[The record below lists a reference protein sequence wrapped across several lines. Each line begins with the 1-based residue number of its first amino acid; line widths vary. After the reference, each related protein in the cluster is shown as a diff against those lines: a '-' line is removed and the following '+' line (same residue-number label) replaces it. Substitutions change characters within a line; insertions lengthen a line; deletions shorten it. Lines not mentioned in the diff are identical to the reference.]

1 MALYA
6 YQAFT
11 KEGKKVQGQVDAT
24 SLSGVR
30 DNLIGQS
37 LYPIKI
43 ELLQASNTSLQQ
55 SFMNYLRP
63 AIGLK
68 EKIFFSKQ
76 LSVLLKSGVPLLPA
90 LELLIEQSDGRLKDI
105 IIDLKDTI
113 KEGLSLAD
121 GLAKYPQV
129 FNSIYIQLVRAGEA
143 SGKLEV
149 ILERLTQYLIRQA
162 EVRKKIKSALSKP
175 LMNLGL
181 ILAMSMGLLIGV
193 IPSLADTLTSIGG
206 DLPAITT
213 FTIALSGFLTRN
225 YLFFIVGIAITTVL
239 FVSWKKTSSGAKQL
253 DIIKLKIP
261 VVSYFTKTGAIIQF
275 SRTLGILL
283 EGGVNIAE
291 ALFIVCKIVDNR
303 VLTDALIVAR
313 DNIIKQGKIAEYLK
327 QTHMF
332 PAMAIYLIN
341 TGEQSGH
348 LDSMLLS
355 VAENYEEELND
366 YADSLT
372 EKIGPAMMILT
383 MLIVGPMIASIILP
397 LMQSAA
403 NMSKM

>member
-11 KEGKKVQGQVDAT
+11 KDGKKTTGQVDA
-24 SLSGVR
+24 SSVSGVR
-30 DNLIGQS
+30 EILVSRS

-43 ELLQASNTSLQQ
+43 EILQSHSASNYQ
-55 SFMNYLRP
+55 SFMDYLRP

-76 LSVLLKSGVPLLPA
+76 LAVLLKSGVPLLPA

-105 IIDLKDTI
+105 VIDLRDTI

-121 GLAKYPQV
+121 GLSKYPKV
-129 FNSIYIQLVRAGEA
+129 FNTIYVQLVRAGEA

-149 ILERLTQYLIRQA
+149 ILERLTQYLVRQA
-162 EVRKKIKSALSKP
+162 EISKRIRSALTSP
-175 LMNLGL
+175 LINLAL
-181 ILAMSMGLLIGV
+181 IMGMSLFLLIGV
-193 IPSLADTLTSIGG
+193 IPSLAETLASMGGELPLITRITIG
-206 DLPAITT
+206 I
-213 FTIALSGFLTRN
+213 SEFLKNN
-225 YLFFIVGIAITTVL
+225 YLKIIVIVGVIIAVYQI
-239 FVSWKKTSSGAKQL
+239 WKKTPAGARAI
-253 DIIKLKIP
+253 DTIKLKIP
-261 VVSYFTKTGAIIQF
+261 VVSYFTRMSAVIQF

-283 EGGVNIAE
+283 EAGVTISE
-291 ALFIVCKIVDNR
+291 ALFIVTKIVENR
-303 VLTDALIVAR
+303 ILTDALIAAR
-313 DNIIKQGKIAEYLK
+313 DNIIKQGRIAEYLK
-327 QTHMF
+327 QTHIF
-332 PAMAIYLIN
+332 PATAIYLIN

-372 EKIGPAMMILT
+372 EKIGPAMLILT
-383 MLIVGPMIASIILP
+383 MLIVGPMLLSIILP
-397 LMQSAA
+397 IMQAA
-403 NMSKM
+403 GNMGKM